1 MEYQKIYNR
10 LIERAQ
16 NRTLEGYKEIHHIIP
31 KCLGGED
38 KEENL
43 VELTAREHF
52 LCHMLLCE
60 IYPNNRDLWYALFLM
75 SINKNKREGRKYK
88 VTSREYERI
97 KLEWNKHSKG
107 RKKPKGFGD
116 KIKSKE
122 RNKKIGIAN
131 SKPKPKGFGE
141 SHSKKMKGR
150 KKPKGFSQKII
161 NRNSKPIIQY
171 DKKMNFIKEWK
182 NAVEAGQQ
190 LKINKSTINAVARQ
204 NGINHS
210 AGGFIWRYKK

>member
-1 MEYQKIYNR
+1 MEYKKIYNQ
-10 LIERAQ
+10 IIKRAQ
-16 NRTLEGYKEIHHIIP
+16 NRTLEGYKERHHILP
-31 KCLGGED
+31 KCLGGGDE
-38 KEENL
+38 EENL
-43 VELTAREHF
+43 VDLTAREHF

-75 SINKNKREGRKYK
+75 SINKNKREGQKYK

-97 KLEWNKHSKG
+97 KLEWNRYSKG

-122 RNKKIGIAN
+122 RNKKIGKAN

-141 SHSKKMKGR
+141 NHSKKMKGR

-161 NRNSKPIIQY
+161 NRNSKSIIQY

-182 NAVEAGQQ
+182 NAVEASQQ
-190 LKINKSTINAVARQ
+190 IKINKSTINAVARQ

-210 AGGFIWRYKK
+210 AGGFVWRYKE